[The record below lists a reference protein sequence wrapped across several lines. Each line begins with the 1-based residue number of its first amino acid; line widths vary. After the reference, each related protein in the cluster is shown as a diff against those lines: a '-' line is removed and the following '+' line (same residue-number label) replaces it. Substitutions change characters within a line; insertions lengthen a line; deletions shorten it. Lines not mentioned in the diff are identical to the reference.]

1 MNRANRATAL
11 RQLFHTVIDMQD
23 QQKIPCEDIMW
34 ALGYVAGISAFSE
47 GRNTGLT
54 DDERAALNEGVA
66 AGQRFRWVDG

>member
-1 MNRANRATAL
+1 
-11 RQLFHTVIDMQD
+11 MQD